1 MSNTTIIKE
10 RINALRG
17 QLEKEGMAAAIIN
30 TGDPHLSEYIADHW
44 KFREWLSG
52 FTGSA
57 GTLVVGLDWAGLWT
71 DSRYHLQ
78 AAQQLEGTGID
89 LYKEGL
95 TNTPDIA
102 TVLCEKLTRNSKVAT
117 DAQLFPVK
125 AFASLT
131 EKLRT
136 KDISL
141 FHNSNIYMVW
151 GNRPPLPN
159 NPIFVHELKYAGES
173 ASEKIA
179 KIRSFAKSKGAT
191 VCLISGLDEIAW
203 VLNLRGSD
211 ISYNPVFYAYLT
223 IYTNNGRAYLYANN
237 DETGRNLLSNTVLI
251 DHLAECNVDL
261 KDYSS
266 FIDDINA
273 SKQKW
278 CYNME
283 HTNAF
288 VDMLLCTSRV
298 ADTTPAMQLKAI
310 KNDIQIEGLRQAQ
323 LVDGVALTQAF
334 CWLDKQMERGDK
346 VTELSFANHLDHCR
360 EQQKDYFS
368 LSFNTISAF
377 AHHGAIVHYGVTPE
391 TDIPLEK
398 GNFLLVDSGGNYLN
412 GTTDITRT
420 VCLGGS
426 TTAQQRH
433 DYTLVLKGHIA
444 LATTPFPENTSG
456 AQLDTLARQFLWKD
470 AKNYGHGTG
479 HGIGHFLCVHEGPHR
494 ISILNNN
501 VPLQPGMLIS
511 NEPGLYIEGQYGIRL
526 ENMVCVKGYCDNAFG
541 KFLELETMSFFP
553 FDSNAIDTAMLT
565 DEELNWLNVYHE
577 TTYKLLS
584 GTGLLNAEEL
594 EWLKNKTHQIIRQ

>member
-1 MSNTTIIKE
+1 MSNTTIIKQ
-10 RINALRG
+10 RISALRG
-17 QLEKEGMAAAIIN
+17 QLEKEGLAAAVIN

-57 GTLVVGLDWAGLWT
+57 GSLVVGLDWAGLWT

-78 AAQQLEGTGID
+78 AAQQLEGTGIT

-95 TNTPDIA
+95 TETPSIA
-102 TVLCEKLTRNSKVAT
+102 DVLCEKLARNSKVAT
-117 DAQLFPVK
+117 DAQLFTVNS
-125 AFASLT
+125 FAKLT
-131 EKLRT
+131 ERLKL

-141 FHNSNIYMVW
+141 YHNSNIYSVW
-151 GNRPPLPN
+151 TNRPALPDH
-159 NPIFVHELKYAGES
+159 PIFVHDVKYAGETA
-173 ASEKIA
+173 ASKIA
-179 KIRSFAKSKGAT
+179 KIRTYAKSKGANI
-191 VCLISGLDEIAW
+191 CLISGLDEIAW
-203 VLNLRGSD
+203 ILNLRGSD

-223 IYTNNGRAYLYANN
+223 IHTNNGRAFLYANN
-237 DETGRNLLSNTVLI
+237 EETGRNLVTDAKLI

-261 KDYSS
+261 KDYST

-278 CYNME
+278 CYDVE

-288 VDMLLCTSRV
+288 IDMLLCTSRV
-298 ADTTPAMQLKAI
+298 ESATPTMLLKSV
-310 KNDIQIEGLRQAQ
+310 KNKVQINGLRQAQ

-334 CWLDKQMERGDK
+334 CWLDQQIEKGGK
-346 VTELSFANHLDHCR
+346 VTELSFAEHLDQCR
-360 EQQKDYFS
+360 AQQKDYFS
-368 LSFNTISAF
+368 LSFNTISGF

-391 TDIPLEK
+391 SDIPLEK

-420 VCLGGS
+420 VCIGGYA
-426 TTAQQRH
+426 TEQQRR
-433 DYTLVLKGHIA
+433 DYTLVLKGHIS
-444 LATTPFPENTSG
+444 LATTPFPEATSG

-494 ISILNNN
+494 ISTRNNN

-526 ENMVCVKGYCDNAFG
+526 ENMVCVKECCANDFG
-541 KFLELETMSFFP
+541 KFFELDTMSYFP
-553 FDSNAIDTAMLT
+553 FDANAIDVDLLT
-565 DEELNWLNVYHE
+565 DEELAWLNNYHQ
-577 TTYKLLS
+577 TTYQHLA
-584 GTGLLNAEEL
+584 GTGLLSTEEL
-594 EWLKNKTHQIIRQ
+594 DWLSNKTKQIIRH

>member
-1 MSNTTIIKE
+1 MQNTATIKE
-10 RINALRG
+10 RINALRE
-17 QLEKEGMAAAIIN
+17 LLKKEGMDAAIIN

-57 GTLVVGLDWAGLWT
+57 GSLVVGLDWAGLWT

-78 AAQQLEGTGID
+78 AAQQLEGTGIS

-95 TNTPDIA
+95 TETPTIA
-102 TVLCEKLTRNSKVAT
+102 AVLCEKLGKNSKVAT
-117 DAQLFPVK
+117 DAQLFTVNGYAKLANTLK
-125 AFASLT
+125 A
-131 EKLRT
+131 

-141 FHNSNIYMVW
+141 YHDSNIYAVW
-151 GNRPPLPN
+151 NNRPTLPN
-159 NPIFVHELKYAGES
+159 NAIFVHDIEFAGES
-173 ASEKIA
+173 AASKIA
-179 KIRSFAKSKGAT
+179 KIRSYAKSKGAT

-203 VLNLRGSD
+203 ILNLRGSD

-223 IYTNNGRAYLYANN
+223 IYTNNGRAFLYANN
-237 DETGRNLLSNTVLI
+237 EETGRNLVSDAALI

-278 CYNME
+278 CYDVE

-288 VDMLLCTSRV
+288 VDMLLSTSRV
-298 ADTTPAMQLKAI
+298 ADSTPAMMLKAV

-323 LVDGVALTQAF
+323 LVDGVALTKAF
-334 CWLDKQMERGDK
+334 CWLDKQIEKGEK
-346 VTELSFANHLDHCR
+346 VTELSFADYLDQCR
-360 EQQKDYFS
+360 AQQKNYFS
-368 LSFNTISAF
+368 LSFNTISGF

-420 VCLGGS
+420 VCLGG
-426 TTAQQRH
+426 TATKQQQR

-444 LATTPFPENTSG
+444 LATTPFPETTSG

-494 ISILNNN
+494 VSTRNNN
-501 VPLQPGMLIS
+501 IPLQPGMFIS

-526 ENMVCVKGYCDNAFG
+526 ENMVCVKECCTNEFG
-541 KFLELETMSFFP
+541 KFFELETMSYFP
-553 FDSNAIDTAMLT
+553 FDTNAIDTTMLT
-565 DEELNWLNVYHE
+565 EEETNWINTYHAKTLQLLSDSKLLNEEELQWLN
-577 TTYKLLS
+577 
-584 GTGLLNAEEL
+584 
-594 EWLKNKTHQIIRQ
+594 NKTTQIIRQ